1 MSFYTQTSENM
12 DSPRSQSPKQGLD
25 VVAMADSVLL
35 TYLEPARPKVNIT
48 FTFYPMRQWVQTKH
62 CRLLKNLP
70 NKRQERF
77 RSTTSYDNSSG
88 CDCGLCHCRSKQEA
102 SPRERRNKR
111 EIFSGV
117 SAAQWGGWRTE
128 WELGSQLSFKTR
140 LPRWLLLSS
149 WWLFHHHLSLTFEN
163 CVFYHSKSRGMKV
176 KSMFQ
181 KTGNPFSVALSAF
194 SHPQLR
200 ISLRLVPNSAAF
212 SKQSVTCESG
222 FWK

>member
-1 MSFYTQTSENM
+1 MH
-12 DSPRSQSPKQGLD
+12 R
-25 VVAMADSVLL
+25 
-35 TYLEPARPKVNIT
+35 
-48 FTFYPMRQWVQTKH
+48 
-62 CRLLKNLP
+62 
-70 NKRQERF
+70 KRQERF

-140 LPRWLLLSS
+140 LPRWLLVPS

-163 CVFYHSKSRGMKV
+163 LCFLPFKVEGHESQVYVSKDWSWESFFGGFV
-176 KSMFQ
+176 GILSSTTQDFPPL
-181 KTGNPFSVALSAF
+181 GSLLSCFFSL
-194 SHPQLR
+194 
-200 ISLRLVPNSAAF
+200 
-212 SKQSVTCESG
+212 TYESG

>member
-1 MSFYTQTSENM
+1 MH
-12 DSPRSQSPKQGLD
+12 R
-25 VVAMADSVLL
+25 
-35 TYLEPARPKVNIT
+35 
-48 FTFYPMRQWVQTKH
+48 
-62 CRLLKNLP
+62 
-70 NKRQERF
+70 KRQERF

-163 CVFYHSKSRGMKV
+163 LCFLPFKVEGHESQVYVSKDWSWE
-176 KSMFQ
+176 S
-181 KTGNPFSVALSAF
+181 FSVALSAF

-212 SKQSVTCESG
+212 SKQSVRVDFGSKKKWT
-222 FWK
+222 